1 MKKGIALLLIFTHLF
16 SSVGFSMSIHHCGKN
31 VSYKIGKLELN
42 KHCKC
47 KVEAKAKSSKCCKNE
62 QVIVKADK
70 KDKSSGQSRIQL
82 TIHSFSLYPQA
93 LTSMAIEALP
103 FSLAHFPAKAP
114 PGNTSPPFIK
124 NHSLRI

>member
-1 MKKGIALLLIFTHLF
+1 MKKGIALLLILTHLF

-42 KHCKC
+42 KNCKC
-47 KVEAKAKSSKCCKNE
+47 KVEAKTKSSKCCKNE

-70 KDKSSGQSRIQL
+70 KDKSSSQSRIQL
-82 TIHSFSLYPQA
+82 SIHAITLCPQA
-93 LTSMAIEALP
+93 LTSFSVEALP
-103 FSLAHFPAKAP
+103 ASLVHFPAKAP

-124 NHSLRI
+124 YHSLRI

>member
-1 MKKGIALLLIFTHLF
+1 MKKGIALLLIFTHLL

-42 KHCKC
+42 KHCNC
-47 KVEAKAKSSKCCKNE
+47 KVEVKAKTSKCCKNE

-70 KDKSSGQSRIQL
+70 KDKSSNQSRIQL
-82 TIHSFSLYPQA
+82 SINSFSVHPQA
-93 LTSMAIEALP
+93 LTYICIEALP
-103 FSLAHFPAKAP
+103 SSKVFSSTKAP